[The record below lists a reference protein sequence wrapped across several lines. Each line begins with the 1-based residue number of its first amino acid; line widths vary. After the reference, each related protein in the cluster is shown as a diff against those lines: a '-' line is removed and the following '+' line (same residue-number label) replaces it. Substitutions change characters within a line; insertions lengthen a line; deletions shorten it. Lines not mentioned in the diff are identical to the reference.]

1 LTHLAGDFAREAQH
15 RPHSDHPRR
24 QPAALLDLLRPKLVG
39 EPVDQAA
46 LDARLAEAVDDIV
59 REHVEVGIDVIDDGE
74 QSKSGFANYVR
85 DRLGGFEARPSEHAP
100 FMGDNPE
107 VKAFPEYYAG
117 YFKTLLADR
126 IAPTPR
132 MVCVGPVTYTGQ
144 AQLQRDLANLRH
156 AAEANGVVPEDVF
169 VPASPGRNVGRNEF
183 YATTEEFQLA
193 VIEARR
199 VEYQAIIDAGFLL
212 QLDDPAIASSWG
224 QDRELPLAERRKNA
238 HKTVELTN
246 HALRGLPEERIRYH
260 CCYGI
265 NHHGP
270 RVYDE
275 PLTDY
280 LPVMLQISAGAYSFE
295 SANPRHAWSY
305 HACEDVKLPDGKAII
320 PGCVS
325 HAINIVEHP
334 LFIADLIEN
343 YARLVG
349 RENVIAGGDCEFSL
363 QATYTPEVH
372 PTVVWAKLAAL
383 SEGAR
388 LASERLWAR
397 RTRAVG
403 AV

>member
-1 LTHLAGDFAREAQH
+1 MKLSTERILTTHVGSLP
-15 RPHSDHPRR
+15 RPH
-24 QPAALLDLLRPKLVG
+24 ALLDLLRPKLLG

-46 LDARLAEAVDDIV
+46 LDARLVQAVNDV
-59 REHVEVGIDVIDDGE
+59 VHQQVEVGIDIVDDGE

-85 DRLGGFEARPSEHAP
+85 DRLAGFEARPSENAP
-100 FMGDNPE
+100 FMGNNPE
-107 VKAFPEYYAG
+107 VQAFPEYYGG

-144 AQLQRDLANLRH
+144 VQLETDIANLRH
-156 AAEANGVVPEDVF
+156 AAEANGVATENVF
-169 VPASPGRNVGRNEF
+169 VPASTGRNVGRNEY

-193 VIEARR
+193 VIEAMR
-199 VEYQAIIDAGFLL
+199 VEYQAIIGAGFQL
-212 QLDDPAIASSWG
+212 QLDDPAIASLWG
-224 QDRELPLAERRKNA
+224 QDRKLPLAERRKNA
-238 HKTVELTN
+238 QKTVELTN
-246 HALRGLPEERIRYH
+246 YALRGLPLERIRYH

-265 NHHGP
+265 NHGP

-280 LPVMLQISAGAYSFE
+280 LPVMLQIHAGAYSFE

-305 HACEDVKLPDGKAII
+305 HAFEEVKLPEGKAII

-334 LFIADLIEN
+334 LFIADLLEN

-349 RENVIAGGDCEFSL
+349 RENVIAGADCGFSS
-363 QATYTPEVH
+363 QATYRPEVH

-383 SEGAR
+383 TEGAR
-388 LASERLWAR
+388 LASERLWAGR
-397 RTRAVG
+397 MQRVG
-403 AV
+403 AAIS